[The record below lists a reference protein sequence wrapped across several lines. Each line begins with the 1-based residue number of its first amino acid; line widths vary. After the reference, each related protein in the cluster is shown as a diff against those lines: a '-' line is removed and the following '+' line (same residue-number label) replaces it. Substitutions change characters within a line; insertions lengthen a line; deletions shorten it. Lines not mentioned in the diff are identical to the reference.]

1 MPSVKYIAQPTL
13 KIEGQDASVSLMEDI
28 LEISVEESLH
38 LPAMFTLVI
47 NNSLLPGMSKDK
59 PWKHATLFAI
69 GKSIKIG
76 FSAATTSAQEFD
88 DANQANVFDGEIT
101 AIETHFSNSTQAPI
115 IIRGYDKS
123 HRLHRGRFNRS
134 FQNMTDTDILKRII
148 GEVGLSAGTMDS
160 SGSPHDYV
168 FQENQTNMQFFRERA
183 ARNGFELFVQD
194 GKLHFRK
201 PKSDNLID
209 LEWLKNLQSFRVR
222 VSSSEQ
228 VSSVEVR
235 GWDYLQKK
243 EIVSS
248 KSSAQVLTETPSGSG
263 KSTSSKFQ
271 GYPSS
276 PKLIVVDQPVASSAE
291 ADAIAQALM
300 NELGGEFVQADGK
313 ADGNPKLRPGRLVKL
328 AGMGDYSGKYYVTE
342 TRHLYQSRVYSTEFN
357 VRGLRSGDLLTTLAP
372 PTRLQP
378 GQTLLVGTVT
388 NNNDPKKIGRVR
400 VKFPT
405 LTTNHESNWARVVSI
420 GAGANR
426 GFDCLPEVGDEVL
439 VAFEHGD
446 IHRPYVIGN
455 VWNGKDAPPT
465 AVTDSV
471 ADGKVRL
478 RTFQTRAGH
487 TLQFVD
493 EDKGSSKQGVYLKT
507 KSGHSLSFNDTDKKI
522 ELKTSGG
529 HTVEL
534 NDTSKQIVIKTN
546 GSNSCILDDQARKIV
561 VDSKGTIEMKAAQKI
576 TLQVGGTSIEVSNTG
591 ITLTAGGSKIEVQS
605 ATLNVTS
612 SGMTTVKGA
621 KTAIEGN
628 TMVSVSAPMVNLG

>member
-1 MPSVKYIAQPTL
+1 MPSIKYIAQPIL
-13 KIEGQDASVSLMEDI
+13 KIDGQDATSSLMEDI

-47 NNSLLPGMSKDK
+47 NNSLLPGITKDK
-59 PWKHATLFAI
+59 PWKHEKLFAI

-76 FSAATTSAQEFD
+76 FSTATTSAQEFD
-88 DANQANVFDGEIT
+88 DENKGNVFDGEIT
-101 AIETHFSNSTQAPI
+101 AIETNFSSTAQAPM

-134 FQNMTDTDILKRII
+134 FQNMTDTDILKKII

-160 SGSPHDYV
+160 SGAPHDYV

-194 GKLHFRK
+194 GKLNFRK
-201 PKSDNLID
+201 PKSDDTIE
-209 LEWLKNLQSFRVR
+209 LEWLKSLENFRVR

-235 GWDYLQKK
+235 GWDYLKK
-243 EIVSS
+243 EAIVST
-248 KSSAQVLTETPSGSG
+248 KSSAQVLTTTGSGTG

-276 PKLIVVDQPVASSAE
+276 PKLIVVDQPVASTAE

-300 NELGGEFVQADGK
+300 NELGGEFVQADAK
-313 ADGNPKLRPGRLVKL
+313 ADGNPKLRPGRLVNLK
-328 AGMGDYSGKYYVTE
+328 GMGTYSGKYYVTE

-357 VRGLRSGDLLTTLAP
+357 VRGLRSGDLLTTITP

-405 LTTNHESNWARVVSI
+405 LTAEHDSNWARVVAM
-420 GAGANR
+420 GAGATR

-455 VWNGKDAPPT
+455 VWNGKDAPP
-465 AVTDSV
+465 AAIADSV
-471 ADGKVRL
+471 VDGKVRL
-478 RTFQTRAGH
+478 RTFKTRAGH

-493 EDKGSSKQGVYLKT
+493 EDKGSVKTGVSLKT
-507 KSGHSLSFNDTDKKI
+507 KTGHSLQFNDTDKKI
-522 ELKTSGG
+522 ELKTAGG
-529 HTVEL
+529 HTIEV
-534 NDTSKQIVIKTN
+534 NDTSKKITIKTTN
-546 GSNSCILDDQARKIV
+546 GNSCILDDQSRKIT
-561 VDSKGTIEMKAAQKI
+561 VDSKGTIEMKAAQTI
-576 TLQVGGTSIEVSNTG
+576 TLKVGGTSIEVSNTG
-591 ITLTAGGSKIEVQS
+591 ITLKSGGSKVEVQA
-605 ATLNVTS
+605 ATINVAS

-621 KTAIEGN
+621 STTIKGDG
-628 TMVSVSAPMVNLG
+628 MVSVSAPMINLG

>member
-1 MPSVKYIAQPTL
+1 MSNPDFQTI
-13 KIEGQDASVSLMEDI
+13 SLFV
-28 LEISVEESLH
+28 EITIVQYGSRKTNKVRGYRFFCSR
-38 LPAMFTLVI
+38 
-47 NNSLLPGMSKDK
+47 S
-59 PWKHATLFAI
+59 
-69 GKSIKIG
+69 

-201 PKSDNLID
+201 PKSDSLID

-263 KSTSSKFQ
+263 ESTSSKFQ

-328 AGMGDYSGKYYVTE
+328 AGMGDYSGKY
-342 TRHLYQSRVYSTEFN
+342 
-357 VRGLRSGDLLTTLAP
+357 
-372 PTRLQP
+372 
-378 GQTLLVGTVT
+378 
-388 NNNDPKKIGRVR
+388 
-400 VKFPT
+400 
-405 LTTNHESNWARVVSI
+405 
-420 GAGANR
+420 
-426 GFDCLPEVGDEVL
+426 
-439 VAFEHGD
+439 
-446 IHRPYVIGN
+446 
-455 VWNGKDAPPT
+455 
-465 AVTDSV
+465 
-471 ADGKVRL
+471 
-478 RTFQTRAGH
+478 
-487 TLQFVD
+487 
-493 EDKGSSKQGVYLKT
+493 
-507 KSGHSLSFNDTDKKI
+507 
-522 ELKTSGG
+522 
-529 HTVEL
+529 
-534 NDTSKQIVIKTN
+534 
-546 GSNSCILDDQARKIV
+546 
-561 VDSKGTIEMKAAQKI
+561 
-576 TLQVGGTSIEVSNTG
+576 
-591 ITLTAGGSKIEVQS
+591 
-605 ATLNVTS
+605 
-612 SGMTTVKGA
+612 
-621 KTAIEGN
+621 
-628 TMVSVSAPMVNLG
+628 